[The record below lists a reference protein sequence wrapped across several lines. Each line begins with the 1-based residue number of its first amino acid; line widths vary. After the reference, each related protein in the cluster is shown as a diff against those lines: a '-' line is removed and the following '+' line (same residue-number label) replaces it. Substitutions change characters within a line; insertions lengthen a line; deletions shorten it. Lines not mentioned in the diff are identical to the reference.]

1 MESERLKKEP
11 AFPVT
16 EEQMDR
22 IEKYPQMAGL
32 SKEEYAAIH
41 LKVPN
46 SGSGWLDE
54 MIRKANRRDA
64 ALAAMQ
70 GLLSYNGNSDEEFLA
85 ETSVMIA
92 DKILK

>member
-1 MESERLKKEP
+1 MKNERLNQEP

-41 LKVPN
+41 LKIPN
-46 SGSGWLDE
+46 SGSEWLDE
-54 MIRKANRRDA
+54 MIRKANIRDA
-64 ALAAMQ
+64 ALYAMQ
-70 GLLSYNGNSDEEFLA
+70 GLLSSNGNLDKELLA
-85 ETSVMIA
+85 ETSIEIA
-92 DKILK
+92 SEILK